1 VSLTLSQHQA
11 NCLGRGCEAPNVG
24 GSGLTLVFAGIPSI
38 EAQLLPFPLKL
49 AVARNPQ
56 KRVRKGQRG
65 RGESNN

>member
-49 AVARNPQ
+49 AVARKSSEKSQ
-56 KRVRKGQRG
+56 EGAEGQRG
-65 RGESNN
+65 VK